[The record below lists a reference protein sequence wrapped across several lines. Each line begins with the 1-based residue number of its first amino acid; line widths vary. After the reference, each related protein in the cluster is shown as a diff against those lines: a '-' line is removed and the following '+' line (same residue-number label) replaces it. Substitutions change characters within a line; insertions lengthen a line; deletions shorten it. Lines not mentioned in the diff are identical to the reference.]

1 MAKFNTVRDK
11 VLLLGCTGEVGSR
24 LTLLLIASGFEVI
37 GIHGTRKCSIQSPFH
52 TCKEINLLNPKVCVE
67 LNAIRA
73 DILIHTS
80 WITNPNIF
88 WNSSKNYEWLES
100 SKKIIASFESS
111 GGKYLVVTGSCAE
124 YAWDS
129 SEPLSES
136 HPEFAATLYGKSKL
150 DLLDWLRTRTIPFL
164 WTRTFFQ
171 FGSNEPTGRLIPSLI
186 DSLLLGE
193 KFHVKNGDDIRD
205 FVYIED
211 VVKILCGLILEKKT
225 GVVNIGTGNGVRVD
239 DLARSVS
246 QLLSREN
253 LIEYGEMEVPKSMV
267 ISNPNKLI
275 SLHGEYSWTPLTTA
289 LAQSIDDRIRNTT
302 RVK

>member
-1 MAKFNTVRDK
+1 M
-11 VLLLGCTGEVGSR
+11 
-24 LTLLLIASGFEVI
+24 ASGYEVI
-37 GIHGTRKCSIQSPFH
+37 GIHGARKCTIENSYHS
-52 TCKEINLLNPKVCVE
+52 CREVDLLNPNIDFGFNE
-67 LNAIRA
+67 IEA
-73 DILIHTS
+73 DTLIHTS
-80 WITNPNIF
+80 WITTPNIF
-88 WNSSKNYEWLES
+88 WNSSKNDEWLAA
-100 SKKIIASFESS
+100 SKRIITSFEAS

-124 YAWDS
+124 YSWDS
-129 SEPLSES
+129 IEPLSES

-150 DLLDWLRTRTIPFL
+150 DLLEWLRTGTIPFL

-171 FGSNEPTGRLIPSLI
+171 FGSNEATGRLIPSLI

-211 VVKILCGLILEKKT
+211 VVDILCGLIFEKKT

-246 QLLSREN
+246 QLLRREN
-253 LIEYGEMEVPKSMV
+253 LIEYGEIKVPKSMV

-275 SLHGEYSWTPLTTA
+275 SLYGEYSWTPLTTA

-302 RVK
+302 RAK